1 MELGEGLRG
10 IFRRFWPYTR
20 GDRRRLLAGGFF
32 AIAVSGGEVGTVV
45 IFEIIT
51 NKILAQGH
59 TAQFWSLAAA
69 WLGIAVATSAAMFAG
84 GYLTALASERF
95 LLRLRDSVFAHA
107 QQLSPDFF
115 GRRRL
120 GDLMVR
126 LIDDVAVIEELVSSG
141 LVQTVTAAVSVVL
154 FAAAAVIIQWQ
165 LALVTFV
172 VAPLFWLAS
181 RGFSGRLGQATG
193 RERAVSGSLSSA
205 VEESLA
211 NQALVQAFNQ
221 QSEQAGRLH
230 EVGVSWLSAKMAEIR
245 LHSLY
250 SPIVNVVETMCIL
263 IVFGFGAWEVAGHR
277 LSIGGLLAFA
287 ILLTYIYP
295 EIQGLTGYRVTIADS
310 RASAQRVTEIL
321 EFDPLVTDGHA
332 ALAWGDVWGR
342 IEFDN
347 VTFSYPE
354 TDRTT
359 LEGLSF
365 TAEPGRLLAVIGPSG
380 AGKSTVA
387 SLLLRFY
394 DPAKGRILLDG
405 RDIRELSLQVLRDN
419 VTLLHQENLLFAGSV
434 RDNIA
439 YGRHDATEAEIHA
452 AARAAGAHDFITA
465 LPRGYDT
472 PVGQRGRLL
481 SGGQRQRIAIARA
494 VLRDTPVLILDE
506 PTTGLDPAGV
516 RRLIGTLGKVAAGRT
531 TILIT
536 HNLGLAAIA
545 DDVVSLDAGR
555 GTTLMATPQASPV
568 RDRAAGRHA
577 RTFPAG
583 WPSGPA
589 VQAFPGGLLD
599 RGAPVPGAPRPA
611 VAAGALHV
619 PAGDREVGDQA
630 EDGHRQHQDHRP
642 VAPAEAADAVWLAHP
657 VGERGAERPGRHV
670 REPEAEDRVPAQ
682 QPVPGGR
689 NGDHRGEDQPGGEI
703 SQVEGERGEIAQRGS
718 HGERRDDGRPVEHL
732 PAGGVDGVDGQ
743 GLLGRAPGDEDGHQH
758 DGVQAA

>member
-1 MELGEGLRG
+1 MLSAELGEGLRG
-10 IFRRFWPYTR
+10 IFRRFWSYSR

-32 AIAVSGGEVGTVV
+32 ALLVSGGEVGTVV
-45 IFEIIT
+45 VFETIT
-51 NKILAQGH
+51 NKVLGQGRTGAFWPLAG
-59 TAQFWSLAAA
+59 A
-69 WLGIAVATSAAMFAG
+69 WLGIAVATSAAMFAS
-84 GYLTALASERF
+84 GYLTSLASERF

-107 QQLSPDFF
+107 QRLSPDFF
-115 GRRRL
+115 GRQRL

-126 LIDDVAVIEELVSSG
+126 LIDDVEVIEALVSSG
-141 LVQTVTAAVSVVL
+141 FVQTVTAAVSVVL
-154 FAAAAVIIQWQ
+154 FAAAAVVIQWQ
-165 LALVTFV
+165 LALVTFA

-211 NQALVQAFNQ
+211 NQALVQAYNQ

-230 EVGVSWLSAKMAEIR
+230 EVGVSWLRAKMAEIR
-245 LHSLY
+245 LHSIY
-250 SPIVNVVETMCIL
+250 SPVVNIVETMCIL

-277 LSIGGLLAFA
+277 LSLGGLLSFA

-295 EIQGLTGYRVTIADS
+295 EVQGLSGYRVTIAAS
-310 RASAQRVTEIL
+310 RASAHRVTEIL
-321 EFDPLVTDGHA
+321 EFSPLVSDRAAALTGGHA
-332 ALAWGDVWGR
+332 RGR
-342 IEFDN
+342 VEFDN
-347 VTFSYPE
+347 VTFAYPGA
-354 TDRTT
+354 DRTT

-405 RDIRELSLQVLRDN
+405 CDIRDLSLRSLRDN
-419 VTLLHQENLLFAGSV
+419 VTLLQQENLLFAGTV

-439 YGRHDATEAEIHA
+439 YGRHGATEAEVHA

-555 GTTLMATPQASPV
+555 GTILMATPPVSPGQ
-568 RDRAAGRHA
+568 DRQGHGRH
-577 RTFPAG
+577 RSP
-583 WPSGPA
+583 GPA
-589 VQAFPGGLLD
+589 FMGS
-599 RGAPVPGAPRPA
+599 
-611 VAAGALHV
+611 AG
-619 PAGDREVGDQA
+619 P
-630 EDGHRQHQDHRP
+630 
-642 VAPAEAADAVWLAHP
+642 
-657 VGERGAERPGRHV
+657 
-670 REPEAEDRVPAQ
+670 
-682 QPVPGGR
+682 
-689 NGDHRGEDQPGGEI
+689 
-703 SQVEGERGEIAQRGS
+703 
-718 HGERRDDGRPVEHL
+718 
-732 PAGGVDGVDGQ
+732 
-743 GLLGRAPGDEDGHQH
+743 
-758 DGVQAA
+758 

>member
-1 MELGEGLRG
+1 MLSAELGEGLRG
-10 IFRRFWPYTR
+10 IFRRFWSYTR

-32 AIAVSGGEVGTVV
+32 ALLVSGGEVGTVV
-45 IFEIIT
+45 VFETIT
-51 NKILAQGH
+51 NKVLGQGRTAAFWPLAG
-59 TAQFWSLAAA
+59 A
-69 WLGIAVATSAAMFAG
+69 WLGIAVATSAAMFAS
-84 GYLTALASERF
+84 GYLTSLASERF

-107 QQLSPDFF
+107 QRLSPDFF
-115 GRRRL
+115 GRQRL

-126 LIDDVAVIEELVSSG
+126 LIDDVEVIEALVSSG
-141 LVQTVTAAVSVVL
+141 FVQTVTAAVSVVL
-154 FAAAAVIIQWQ
+154 FAAAAVVIQWQ
-165 LALVTFV
+165 LALVTFA

-181 RGFSGRLGQATG
+181 KGFSGRLGQATG

-211 NQALVQAFNQ
+211 NQALVQAYNQ

-230 EVGVSWLSAKMAEIR
+230 EVGVSWLRAKMAEIR
-245 LHSLY
+245 LHSIY
-250 SPIVNVVETMCIL
+250 SPVVNIVETMCIL

-277 LSIGGLLAFA
+277 LSLGGLLSFA

-295 EIQGLTGYRVTIADS
+295 EIQGLSGYRVTIEAS
-310 RASAQRVTEIL
+310 RASAHRVTEIL
-321 EFDPLVTDGHA
+321 EFSPLVSDGAA
-332 ALAWGDVWGR
+332 ALTGERVRGR

-347 VTFSYPE
+347 VTFAYPGA
-354 TDRTT
+354 DRTT

-405 RDIRELSLQVLRDN
+405 CDIRDLSLRSLRDN
-419 VTLLHQENLLFAGSV
+419 VTLLQQENLLFAGTV

-439 YGRHDATEAEIHA
+439 YGRHGATEAEVHA

-481 SGGQRQRIAIARA
+481 SGGQRQRIAITRA

-545 DDVVSLDAGR
+545 DDVISLDAGR
-555 GTTLMATPQASPV
+555 GTIMMATPQA
-568 RDRAAGRHA
+568 
-577 RTFPAG
+577 
-583 WPSGPA
+583 
-589 VQAFPGGLLD
+589 FPGGD
-599 RGAPVPGAPRPA
+599 RATD
-611 VAAGALHV
+611 LS
-619 PAGDREVGDQA
+619 
-630 EDGHRQHQDHRP
+630 RQ
-642 VAPAEAADAVWLAHP
+642 
-657 VGERGAERPGRHV
+657 G
-670 REPEAEDRVPAQ
+670 
-682 QPVPGGR
+682 
-689 NGDHRGEDQPGGEI
+689 
-703 SQVEGERGEIAQRGS
+703 
-718 HGERRDDGRPVEHL
+718 
-732 PAGGVDGVDGQ
+732 
-743 GLLGRAPGDEDGHQH
+743 
-758 DGVQAA
+758 

>member
-1 MELGEGLRG
+1 MMSAELGEGLRG
-10 IFRRFWPYTR
+10 IFHRFWSYTR

-32 AIAVSGGEVGTVV
+32 ALLVSGGEVGTVV
-45 IFEIIT
+45 VFETIT
-51 NKILAQGH
+51 NKVLGQGRTAAFWPLAG
-59 TAQFWSLAAA
+59 A
-69 WLGIAVATSAAMFAG
+69 WLGIAVTTSAAMFAS
-84 GYLTALASERF
+84 GYLTSLASERF

-107 QQLSPDFF
+107 QRLSPDFF
-115 GRRRL
+115 GRQRL

-126 LIDDVAVIEELVSSG
+126 LIDDVEVIEALVSSG
-141 LVQTVTAAVSVVL
+141 FVQTVTAAVSVVL
-154 FAAAAVIIQWQ
+154 FAAAAVVIQWQ

-181 RGFSGRLGQATG
+181 KGFSGRLGQATG
-193 RERAVSGSLSSA
+193 RERAASGSLSSA

-211 NQALVQAFNQ
+211 NQAVVQAYNQ

-230 EVGVSWLSAKMAEIR
+230 EVGVSWLRAKMAEIK
-245 LHSLY
+245 LHSTY
-250 SPIVNVVETMCIL
+250 SPVVNVIETMCIL

-277 LSIGGLLAFA
+277 LSLGGLLSFA

-295 EIQGLTGYRVTIADS
+295 EVQGLSGYRVTIAAS
-310 RASAQRVTEIL
+310 RASAHRVTEIL
-321 EFDPLVTDGHA
+321 EFSPLVSDGAA
-332 ALAWGDVWGR
+332 ALTGARVRGR

-347 VTFSYPE
+347 VTFAYPGA
-354 TDRTT
+354 DRTT

-405 RDIRELSLQVLRDN
+405 CDIRDLSLRSLRDN
-419 VTLLHQENLLFAGSV
+419 VTLLQQENLLFAGTV

-439 YGRHDATEAEIHA
+439 YGRHGATEAEVRA

-516 RRLIGTLGKVAAGRT
+516 RRLIGALGKVAAGRT

-555 GTTLMATPQASPV
+555 GAILMATPLVSPG
-568 RDRAAGRHA
+568 RDRQEHGRH
-577 RTFPAG
+577 RGP
-583 WPSGPA
+583 GPA
-589 VQAFPGGLLD
+589 FVGG
-599 RGAPVPGAPRPA
+599 
-611 VAAGALHV
+611 AG
-619 PAGDREVGDQA
+619 P
-630 EDGHRQHQDHRP
+630 
-642 VAPAEAADAVWLAHP
+642 
-657 VGERGAERPGRHV
+657 
-670 REPEAEDRVPAQ
+670 
-682 QPVPGGR
+682 
-689 NGDHRGEDQPGGEI
+689 
-703 SQVEGERGEIAQRGS
+703 
-718 HGERRDDGRPVEHL
+718 
-732 PAGGVDGVDGQ
+732 
-743 GLLGRAPGDEDGHQH
+743 
-758 DGVQAA
+758 

>member
-1 MELGEGLRG
+1 MLSAELGEGLRG
-10 IFRRFWPYTR
+10 IFRRFWSYSR

-32 AIAVSGGEVGTVV
+32 ALLVSGGEVGTVV
-45 IFEIIT
+45 VFETIT
-51 NKILAQGH
+51 NKVLGQGRTGAFWPLAG
-59 TAQFWSLAAA
+59 A
-69 WLGIAVATSAAMFAG
+69 WLGIAVATSAAMFAS
-84 GYLTALASERF
+84 GYLTSLASERF

-107 QQLSPDFF
+107 QRLSPDFF
-115 GRRRL
+115 GRQRL

-126 LIDDVAVIEELVSSG
+126 LIDDVEVIEALVSSG
-141 LVQTVTAAVSVVL
+141 FVQTVTAAVSVVL
-154 FAAAAVIIQWQ
+154 FAAAAVVIQWQ
-165 LALVTFV
+165 LALVTFA

-181 RGFSGRLGQATG
+181 KGFSGRLGQATG

-211 NQALVQAFNQ
+211 NQALVQAYNQ
-221 QSEQAGRLH
+221 QTEQAGRLH
-230 EVGVSWLSAKMAEIR
+230 EVGVSWLRAKMAEIR
-245 LHSLY
+245 LHSIY
-250 SPIVNVVETMCIL
+250 SPVVNIVETMCIL

-277 LSIGGLLAFA
+277 LSLGGLLSFA

-295 EIQGLTGYRVTIADS
+295 EVQGLSGYRVTIAAS
-310 RASAQRVTEIL
+310 RASAHRVTEIL
-321 EFDPLVTDGHA
+321 EFSPLVSDGGA
-332 ALAWGDVWGR
+332 ALTGGHVRGR
-342 IEFDN
+342 VEFDN
-347 VTFSYPE
+347 VTFAYPGA
-354 TDRTT
+354 DRTT

-405 RDIRELSLQVLRDN
+405 CDIRDLSLRSLRDN
-419 VTLLHQENLLFAGSV
+419 VTLLQQENLLFAGTV

-439 YGRHDATEAEIHA
+439 YGRHGATEAEVHA

-555 GTTLMATPQASPV
+555 GTILMATPPVSPGQ
-568 RDRAAGRHA
+568 DRQEHGRH
-577 RTFPAG
+577 RSP
-583 WPSGPA
+583 GPA
-589 VQAFPGGLLD
+589 FMGS
-599 RGAPVPGAPRPA
+599 
-611 VAAGALHV
+611 AG
-619 PAGDREVGDQA
+619 P
-630 EDGHRQHQDHRP
+630 
-642 VAPAEAADAVWLAHP
+642 
-657 VGERGAERPGRHV
+657 
-670 REPEAEDRVPAQ
+670 
-682 QPVPGGR
+682 
-689 NGDHRGEDQPGGEI
+689 
-703 SQVEGERGEIAQRGS
+703 
-718 HGERRDDGRPVEHL
+718 
-732 PAGGVDGVDGQ
+732 
-743 GLLGRAPGDEDGHQH
+743 
-758 DGVQAA
+758 